1 MLRLIAAFKL
11 LKGLLLLGVGL
22 TALRLLHGDAAER
35 VRQWAHWL
43 SLNPHNRFIE
53 SALARVSTVDEK
65 TLVAV
70 GAGSFFYAALLLT
83 EGIGLWLRRR
93 WAEYFTVIVTSSFIP
108 LEIYEIV
115 KHVTVPRLVVL
126 AVNAAIVVYLVLR
139 LRRERRARPQ
149 PRARRRRR

>member
-11 LKGLLLLGVGL
+11 LKGVLLLGVGF

-35 VRQWAHWL
+35 VKQWAHWL
-43 SLNPHNRFIE
+43 SLNPHNRYIE
-53 SALARVSTVDEK
+53 SALARVSAVDER
-65 TLVAV
+65 TLAAV

-83 EGIGLWLRRR
+83 EGIGLWLHRR
-93 WAEYFTVIVTSSFIP
+93 WAEYFSVIVTGSFIP

-115 KHVTVPRLVVL
+115 KHMTPVKIAVL
-126 AVNAAIVVYLVLR
+126 AVNVAIVIYLVLC
-139 LRRERRARPQ
+139 LRRERPK

>member
-1 MLRLIAAFKL
+1 MLRLIAVFKL
-11 LKGLLLLGVGL
+11 LKGVLLLGVGF
-22 TALRLLHGDAAER
+22 TALRLLHGDATER

-43 SLNPHNRFIE
+43 SLNPHHRYIE

-65 TLVAV
+65 TLATI

-83 EGIGLWLRRR
+83 EGIGLWLGRR
-93 WAEYFTVIVTSSFIP
+93 WAEYFTVIVTGSFIP

-115 KHVTVPRLVVL
+115 KHVTVPRVVVL
-126 AVNAAIVVYLVLR
+126 AVNVAIVIYLVLR
-139 LRRERRARPQ
+139 LRRERHERHK